1 MMLAQGQQFESHWVR
16 TMLFNPG
23 CTLDSPV
30 SCSGHS
36 DLTGLGQGQVH
47 SRFKISTGDFNE

>member
-1 MMLAQGQQFESHWVR
+1 MMLAQGQQFESHWVS
-16 TMLFNPG
+16 TMLFKPG

-30 SCSGHS
+30 PFSGHS

-47 SRFKISTGDFNE
+47 SRFKISTGDSNE